1 MIFVTGPNPPLLGVS
16 WSFTSDSP
24 HNARKIVSLHTAKW
38 RERKHFPVYSGSAS
52 ASGETIPPLRTA
64 TSPSCLRLFPLKRHD
79 NPRSFQSARSAC
91 RPRLPEARRI
101 VKFGQAIARI
111 WQRWSDAAPAG
122 LWFAYSVSW
131 ECALLPFERAVVLA
145 RGAEKP

>member
-1 MIFVTGPNPPLLGVS
+1 LVVHKRFSSQRSKNSLSSYGKVERAQTFSSLLWIGQRKRRNHPAPAHRNLARLPP
-16 WSFTSDSP
+16 
-24 HNARKIVSLHTAKW
+24 A
-38 RERKHFPVYSGSAS
+38 
-52 ASGETIPPLRTA
+52 
-64 TSPSCLRLFPLKRHD
+64 FPLKRHD

-101 VKFGQAIARI
+101 VKFGQAIAMI